1 MGLISTL
8 AFAVS
13 VATLRIYLERIGVDM
28 QNFSLGLIGTLVVV
42 GWAWYEW
49 KRRDA
54 GTESEDPT
62 PGSGPATTLS
72 APASVEQWINEAT
85 RASNVTGVNRNLILA
100 VIWQESG
107 GNPDAVGSAGE
118 QGLMQVTEIAAE
130 DVGETL
136 PTTDAPPQRQIT
148 VGTKYL
154 EKCAEYVGE
163 GASTY
168 EQLRCYNEG
177 PPPLTADASKTYA
190 SQVLDKME
198 ALTS

>member
-1 MGLISTL
+1 MSEG
-8 AFAVS
+8 
-13 VATLRIYLERIGVDM
+13 
-28 QNFSLGLIGTLVVV
+28 IGTVVFV
-42 GWAWYEW
+42 VAAVVAFLFYKDSDDSTG
-49 KRRDA
+49 DPS
-54 GTESEDPT
+54 TPDPT
-62 PGSGPATTLS
+62 PPSDPSATLEGPAD
-72 APASVEQWINEAT
+72 VERWITEAT
-85 RASNVTGVNRNLILA
+85 RAANLTGVDRNLILA

-107 GNPDAVGSAGE
+107 GDPGAVGSAGE

-136 PTTDAPPQRQIT
+136 PTTGDPPQRQIT

-154 EKCAEYVGE
+154 AKCADYVGE

-177 PPPLTADASKTYA
+177 PPPLTVDASKAYA
-190 SQVLDKME
+190 SQVLDKRE